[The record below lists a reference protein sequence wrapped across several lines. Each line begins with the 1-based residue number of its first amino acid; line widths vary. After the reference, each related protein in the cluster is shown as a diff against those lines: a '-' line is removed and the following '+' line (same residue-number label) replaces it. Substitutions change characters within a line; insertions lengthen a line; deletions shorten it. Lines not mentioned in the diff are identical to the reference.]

1 MLPLLCPA
9 GPSELH
15 QTPAA
20 QGVCPVT
27 GPWVNLERPPRGPIS
42 CIPVKPSG
50 LSPHLVSS
58 SPAVGPWRKGAFLCL
73 EEAQHTCKATGRD
86 ELCRAERAAQLQGT
100 IPVRQISFT
109 RPGKATR
116 EEQRCRVQKCISRCA
131 NNSSDLLPNRTVI
144 YAANLLSHRQT
155 QASAQTLAEKM
166 RGGRK
171 TLWAQHAYE
180 QTHAH
185 NVSVWQWENSYTHKW
200 RLYSWFLQLK
210 STTTYFLFWLHQTW
224 HFKSLFSGLVVFV
237 LLFFF
242 LFLFSLNSVL
252 FWICFKMNAAF
263 IPIPDS

>member
-20 QGVCPVT
+20 QGVCPDT
-27 GPWVNLERPPRGPIS
+27 GPWFNLERPPRGPIS

-58 SPAVGPWRKGAFLCL
+58 SAVGPWRKGAFLCL

-100 IPVRQISFT
+100 IPVRQISFS

-116 EEQRCRVQKCISRCA
+116 EEQRCREQKWVSRCA

-144 YAANLLSHRQT
+144 YAANCFHTGKLKHLHRLWLRKWGEAGRPFGPSMHMSRHMHT
-155 QASAQTLAEKM
+155 TWVCDSEKTAILTSEDFILDSFSWNPPPLIFFF
-166 RGGRK
+166 GCIKLGILK
-171 TLWAQHAYE
+171 ACFL
-180 QTHAH
+180 
-185 NVSVWQWENSYTHKW
+185 VW
-200 RLYSWFLQLK
+200 WFL
-210 STTTYFLFWLHQTW
+210 FCF
-224 HFKSLFSGLVVFV
+224 FFSS
-237 LLFFF
+237 FFF
-242 LFLFSLNSVL
+242 L
-252 FWICFKMNAAF
+252 
-263 IPIPDS
+263 